1 MLKQL
6 LLSGLAGVVLTAIV
20 MASPNASAACQGY
33 CADKHLKNGCELGY
47 AGCTIYYDFAF
58 VESANTF
65 ECVAVSGG
73 GVDVFVPDCV
83 PAIYCDVCGSRR
95 QDESGC

>member
-47 AGCTIYYDFAF
+47 AGCTIYYD
-58 VESANTF
+58 ANDRPTDVDCF
-65 ECVAVSGG
+65 YTGACSGEM
-73 GVDVFVPDCV
+73 
-83 PAIYCDVCGSRR
+83 
-95 QDESGC
+95 Q